1 MKDPQDP
8 SSSGLEPA
16 SNEAVSNSSALS
28 ADSASSPEAPL
39 VGPDSPRRLDVD
51 PDSPMAVVVS
61 LARLSTGVRLAEF
74 QAVAGLFL
82 SDAIEKLRYAEGGEI
97 YYHATFTETA
107 GRFITARDGLLPE
120 EDDFVDPWTS
130 TGFVLDGPALDASDE
145 DAGRADSA
153 DKDAGL
159 ADNADEDAGRADSAE
174 DAVDDAESEDTST
187 SDEDADSDEVV
198 LSEDASTEDDGKS
211 EDVIDSEDAID
222 AVSGASDPQQPPA
235 KPLPNFPK
243 FGLHKSFN
251 SWVHDLATREEIAEL
266 TTVLGSTS
274 DGAYNEITSAV
285 TLAFGL
291 PKFLQRC
298 LAGEFTIE
306 HVLAATRV
314 IKDVAFEYLPRLDAY
329 LGDRRADI
337 TLETFKKSLN
347 LKIAALVPVDDRVEL
362 AERRRRVDIMTY
374 PDGTASVTL
383 SGPAVELNAFY
394 LRIEAFARAIRSGNI
409 SALTEGSSAGLEVAD
424 QDSIAALMF
433 DIATRATPQMAIA
446 VTTHDTTTGE
456 TSTNEI
462 ALEAADQT
470 DPTAPITA
478 AAVDRTVQAA
488 QREAESVASTD
499 VDVKTTIKLVMPTH
513 GQWVREQAK
522 MMVTVPYLT
531 AVGRSELPGTFS
543 DGTPVPP
550 AAARALAGESP
561 TWHRIL
567 TDPASGTPID
577 ARSRSYYIPADV
589 RAPLSGKWQS
599 CSAPGCT
606 RRAETSEVDHIIPFD
621 HADPARGGQTTF
633 ENLHPICKPDHQ
645 AKTDRRFSIRMTED
659 GAVEYAFTRGV
670 VAKMYPPDNPI
681 NAEHSRQVENY
692 AQLPNLLDER
702 VPGDTEQLRD
712 NGSLSPAGRIET
724 TDPSRV
730 SERGDECVP
739 TTGSKDV
746 LNSAAGDTVIDGTI
760 DATPSDTAPDG
771 SAPCGSAP
779 GAAPPDG
786 SALCSTSEADLTP
799 AEGKENSRRSQ
810 RSRAAQEPSWDVY
823 WEPEDPPPF

>member
-8 SSSGLEPA
+8 GNSGLEPA
-16 SNEAVSNSSALS
+16 SNESVSSSPAPS
-28 ADSASSPEAPL
+28 TGSASSPPALL
-39 VGPDSPRRLDVD
+39 VGPDSPRHLDVD

-61 LARLSTGVRLAEF
+61 LTRLSTGVRLAEF

-82 SDAIEKLRYAEGGEI
+82 SDAIEKLRYAEGDAV

-120 EDDFVDPWTS
+120 KDDFVDPWAS
-130 TGFVLDGPALDASDE
+130 TGFVFDDRALDASGDDADLDE
-145 DAGRADSA
+145 T
-153 DKDAGL
+153 
-159 ADNADEDAGRADSAE
+159 AE
-174 DAVDDAESEDTST
+174 DADRADAVEPEDTST
-187 SDEDADSDEVV
+187 PNGEADSDEEA
-198 LSEDASTEDDGKS
+198 LPEDASGEVDG
-211 EDVIDSEDAID
+211 ETEDAID
-222 AVSGASDPQQPPA
+222 TVTCASAPEQAPA

-306 HVLAATRV
+306 HVLAATRA

-394 LRIEAFARAIRSGNI
+394 LRIEAFARAIRNGNI
-409 SALTEGSSAGLEVAD
+409 SALTEENTAGLEVAD

-462 ALEAADQT
+462 ALEAADQA

-478 AAVDRTVQAA
+478 AAVDRTAHAA
-488 QREAESVASTD
+488 QREAEAAASTG

-531 AVGRSELPGTFS
+531 AVGKSELPGTFS

-567 TDPASGTPID
+567 TDPATGTPID
-577 ARSRSYYIPADV
+577 ARSRSYYIPAYV

-633 ENLHPICKPDHQ
+633 ENLHPLCAPDHQ
-645 AKTDRRFSIRMTED
+645 AKTDRRFSIRKTDD

-670 VAKMYPPDNPI
+670 VARMYPPDNPI
-681 NAEHSRQVENY
+681 NAEHARQMENY
-692 AQLPNLLDER
+692 AHLPNLLDEGK
-702 VPGDTEQLRD
+702 PGDAAPVHD
-712 NGSLSPAGRIET
+712 NGYPRPAGRLET
-724 TDPSRV
+724 TDPSRN

-739 TTGSKDV
+739 TAGSKGI
-746 LNSAAGDTVIDGTI
+746 LNSAAR
-760 DATPSDTAPDG
+760 DATPSD
-771 SAPCGSAP
+771 SAP
-779 GAAPPDG
+779 GAPSPSDSAPEDP
-786 SALCSTSEADLTP
+786 ALRWTSEAELTP
-799 AEGKENSRRSQ
+799 AEEKENSRRPQ
-810 RSRAAQEPSWDVY
+810 WARAAQESSWDAY
-823 WEPEDPPPF
+823 WKPEKPPPF

>member
-8 SSSGLEPA
+8 GNSGLERA
-16 SNEAVSNSSALS
+16 SNESVSGSPATS
-28 ADSASSPEAPL
+28 ADSSSSPQVLL

-61 LARLSTGVRLAEF
+61 LTHLSTGVRLAEF

-82 SDAIEKLRYAEGGEI
+82 TEVIEKLRYAEGDKI

-120 EDDFVDPWTS
+120 KDDFVDPWTS
-130 TGFVLDGPALDASDE
+130 TGFVLDDRELVGSD
-145 DAGRADSA
+145 
-153 DKDAGL
+153 
-159 ADNADEDAGRADSAE
+159 
-174 DAVDDAESEDTST
+174 
-187 SDEDADSDEVV
+187 DADS
-198 LSEDASTEDDGKS
+198 STGAATDDGATEES
-211 EDVIDSEDAID
+211 IVE
-222 AVSGASDPQQPPA
+222 QPLA
-235 KPLPNFPK
+235 KAAAPLPNFPK

-266 TTVLGSTS
+266 TTVLGSSS
-274 DGAYNEITSAV
+274 DGAYNEITNAV

-347 LKIAALVPVDDRVEL
+347 LKIAAIVPVDDRAEL
-362 AERRRRVDIMTY
+362 AKKRRRVDIMNY

-394 LRIEAFARAIRSGNI
+394 LRIEAFARAIRNGNI
-409 SALTEGSSAGLEVAD
+409 SAFTEESTAGLEVAD

-433 DIATRATPQMAIA
+433 DIATRATPQMSIA
-446 VTTHDTTTGE
+446 VTTHDTRTGE
-456 TSTNEI
+456 TTTNEI
-462 ALEAADQT
+462 ALEAADGSDSSAAEES

-478 AAVDRTVQAA
+478 AAVDRAVQEA
-488 QREAESVASTD
+488 QAEAEAAASTG

-531 AVGRSELPGTFS
+531 AVGKSELPGTFS

-550 AAARALAGESP
+550 DAARDLAGERP

-567 TDPASGTPID
+567 TDPATGTPID
-577 ARSRSYYIPADV
+577 ARSRSYHIPAEV
-589 RAPLSGKWQS
+589 RAPLVGKWQS
-599 CSAPGCT
+599 CTAPGCT

-633 ENLHPICKPDHQ
+633 ENLHPLCKTDHQ
-645 AKTDRRFSIRMTED
+645 AKTDRRFAVRMTED
-659 GAVEYAFTRGV
+659 GAVEYSFTRGV
-670 VAKMYPPDNPI
+670 VATMYPPDNPI
-681 NAEHSRQVENY
+681 NAEHARQVENY
-692 AQLPNLLDER
+692 AQLPNLLDRQNPVDAEL
-702 VPGDTEQLRD
+702 LRD
-712 NGSLSPAGRIET
+712 VGNLGPAGRFDN
-724 TDPSRV
+724 TDAFRPPEPAGHTATGGSEPAA
-730 SERGDECVP
+730 SEPGSNERGDGCVP
-739 TTGSKDV
+739 T
-746 LNSAAGDTVIDGTI
+746 AGAKPVSSVGRE
-760 DATPSDTAPDG
+760 
-771 SAPCGSAP
+771 
-779 GAAPPDG
+779 PPWNDY
-786 SALCSTSEADLTP
+786 
-799 AEGKENSRRSQ
+799 
-810 RSRAAQEPSWDVY
+810 WDSG
-823 WEPEDPPPF
+823 DPPPF